1 MFVNMQ
7 TVLGLCLLTMQIAL
21 AAVLLRELWRTRAAD
36 GVAVL
41 GELAWVIAGAGWV
54 WYGLWVHSYIVA
66 ISGAIAVMCCAIVCL
81 LVRRGVT
88 VGQWRRYGA
97 ISACFALVMIAVGVV
112 FGVAGLSVFLAV
124 FGFVQFL
131 PQLRLSASQ
140 LLRGVVVPGMPIR
153 GVVLR
158 SIYTGLWCVYA
169 VAWGVID
176 TRVGID
182 WPLAVWGA
190 TGCVAFMLQALVGV
204 RSNAVLNC
212 DRMPLFAAV
221 ANGRG

>member
-21 AAVLLRELWRTRAAD
+21 AAVLLRELCRTRAAD

-66 ISGAIAVMCCAIVCL
+66 ISGAIAVMCCVTVCL

-97 ISACFALVMIAVGVV
+97 ISACFALVMIAVGAI

-169 VAWGVID
+169 VAWGIWG
-176 TRVGID
+176 TATID

-190 TGCVAFMLQALVGV
+190 TGSVAFALQAAVGV
-204 RSNAVLNC
+204 RSNAVLGR
-212 DRMPLFAAV
+212 DRTSLFSI
-221 ANGRG
+221 